1 MKGYSMMIEF
11 TKFPKIPRLN
21 RDMIIT
27 EKIDGTNASVTNMV
41 LSNPSD
47 NMRADF
53 AEKGW
58 GIFDFEYNSIA
69 VVPASRNRYI
79 TLKKD
84 NYGFAKWVHEHAE
97 ELLSLGI
104 GQNFG
109 EWWGK
114 GIQRGYDQMKKH
126 FSLFNVTRWEEE
138 APLCCDVVPVLYE
151 GPFETYVIEQ
161 LVDNLWEYGSKAAP
175 GFMDPEGVVVF
186 HKAANRM
193 FKVTCKND
201 EMPKGQMTG

>member
-1 MKGYSMMIEF
+1 MIEF
-11 TKFPKIPRLN
+11 NKFSKIPRLN

-27 EKIDGTNASVTNMV
+27 EKLDGTNASVTNMV
-41 LSNPSD
+41 LSSPSD

-109 EWWGK
+109 EWWGQ
-114 GIQRGYDQMKKH
+114 GIQRHYGLKEKR
-126 FSLFNVTRWEEE
+126 FSLFNVTRYEED
-138 APLCCDVVPVLYE
+138 APLCCDVVPTLYT
-151 GPFETYVIEQ
+151 GPFDTAMIQRYVNKLADQ
-161 LVDNLWEYGSKAAP
+161 GSCAAP

-186 HKAANRM
+186 HVAANRY

-201 EMPKGQMTG
+201 EVPKGQVKR

>member
-1 MKGYSMMIEF
+1 MMIEF

-27 EKIDGTNASVTNMV
+27 EKLDGTNAQIYIEHSEVIDELKDTDERQQWFEQFGV
-41 LSNPSD
+41 IAGEFTL
-47 NMRADF
+47 F
-53 AEKGW
+53 AG
-58 GIFDFEYNSIA
+58 
-69 VVPASRNRYI
+69 SRNRWVSRAD
-79 TLKKD
+79 D
-84 NYGFAKWVHEHAE
+84 NYGFAKWVAE
-97 ELLSLGI
+97 NKQDLARLGV
-104 GQNFG
+104 GLHYG
-109 EWWGK
+109 EYWGK

-126 FSLFNVTRWEEE
+126 FSLFNVTRWEEN